1 MLVNEML
8 DDLDKRILRELQE
21 NTSLTHAQL
30 AERVHSS
37 APTCMRRV
45 QRLKNEGWIAREVA
59 IVNSDKL
66 GRELG
71 WGLSAIVE
79 VSLEQQ
85 SAHCL
90 DEFER
95 AACTCP
101 EVQQCWRT
109 TAGPDFVLV
118 LHVAD
123 MPAYQHWANTLLAA
137 DKQVRNVKT
146 YFASKRAKFGTALP
160 LPPS

>member
-1 MLVNEML
+1 M
-8 DDLDKRILRELQE
+8 DDLDQRILQELQA
-21 NTSLTHAQL
+21 NASLTHAQL

-45 QRLKNEGWIAREVA
+45 QKLKAEGWIEREVA
-59 IVNSDKL
+59 ILNSEKL

-71 WGLSAIVE
+71 WGLQAIVE

-85 SAHCL
+85 TAHWL

-95 AACTCP
+95 AACACT

-118 LHVAD
+118 LQVAD
-123 MPAYQHWANTLLAA
+123 MPAYQAWASALLAS
-137 DKQVRNVKT
+137 DNKVRHVKT
-146 YFASKRAKFGTALP
+146 YFASKRAKFTTAFTW
-160 LPPS
+160 PSPSN

>member
-1 MLVNEML
+1 M
-8 DDLDKRILRELQE
+8 DDLDQRILQALQD
-21 NTSLTHAQL
+21 NAALTHAQL

-45 QRLKNEGWIAREVA
+45 HRLKAEGWIEREVA
-59 IVNSDKL
+59 ILNSEKL

-71 WGLSAIVE
+71 WGLQAIVE

-85 SAHCL
+85 TAHWL

-95 AACTCP
+95 AVCASAA
-101 EVQQCWRT
+101 VQQCWRT

-118 LHVAD
+118 LQLAD
-123 MPAYQHWANTLLAA
+123 MPAYQAWASAFLAA
-137 DKQVRNVKT
+137 DQKVRNVKT
-146 YFASKRAKFGTALP
+146 YFASKRAKFGTALVWP
-160 LPPS
+160 ANTVA